1 MSVISNNQL
10 AGAAGQGGAAD
21 YKISRSL
28 RFNSGDSSHL
38 SRTPASA
45 GNRKTWTWSGWV
57 KLCKNKG
64 QVLFHSYSAQSDTGA
79 FFIDYLSDG
88 SLRVLGWSTG
98 WRYTTQVFRDFSAW
112 HHVVVAV
119 DTTNA
124 TADDRIK
131 VYVNGTQITQF
142 STFNNPS
149 QNAELAINQAAEHRI
164 GNYLSYDYLDG
175 YLADVHFID
184 GQALAPT
191 DFGEFDD
198 NNVWQPKEF
207 EGTYNTAAS
216 IPSYPGVTISP
227 SAVAYGNVSHVN
239 GGGAYFYSLASSGAG
254 SIKVEFSPP
263 ITGVTSI
270 KYNGGGYSVNSA
282 YNIRINGVD
291 VFTNLSTNSSWAQ
304 ASHTISSTD
313 ISSFEIYTG
322 NDGWSL
328 YNLLF
333 NDTSPSGTA
342 SLVTPAGVNGFH
354 LDFSDNSSNAA
365 LGTDS
370 SGVGTTLPGVS
381 FDGSGDVVS
390 SADHSDFTLG
400 TNDWTI
406 EYFVNPA
413 SFETYDVT
421 VSKYGN
427 SSYSWWHAFSSD
439 GSLIFYLY
447 DSSLNSVAV
456 TSTTA
461 FTANKWAHVAIV
473 RDGDTLRM
481 YVDGVQEDTTSIT
494 GWTVYDSTA
503 AVTIGE
509 DGDGNYDFSGVISN
523 VRIVNGT
530 CLYPNGTTF
539 TVPSTP
545 LTNVTN
551 TKLLCCQSSSSA
563 TAATV
568 SPNTLT
574 TSGNPFATSKNDTA
588 WTVNNLTASVSNPS
602 YDSTHGSNITST
614 EAAKIFDS
622 DDSTYGVATGDFVGF
637 AYGGSSA
644 KMKVENTSGSQVSFY
659 IQPNVS
665 NNAAN
670 SGTWGSQ
677 SAGTV
682 SSNQWYI
689 PANTTATATFT
700 FPTTWD
706 GDGRIYTS
714 GNASS
719 LRFYSMDASA
729 AGIDSLIDTPTNYT
743 AASGN
748 NGGNYC
754 TLNPLQSATTLSNGN
769 LDSAGGSGW
778 SGTAG
783 TFGMSSGKWYFEYD
797 NVVGNEHIIGIVP
810 STTYTLNTVTAY
822 AYGSETGGKYSPP
835 GSSNVSYGNSWGAG
849 DVIGVAFD
857 ADNGNLYFYKNGTAQ
872 NSGTAAFT
880 GLTSGPYLPSVVQN
894 GSTRSASLNFG
905 QRPFQYPPGGTGGP
919 SSDYKSLCT
928 TNLPDPTIADGS
940 TAFDAKTFTANNGSQ
955 SISLGFSPDLVWT
968 KSRASAYDHQLFD
981 ILRGDDQELRPN
993 TSDASR
999 NLANSLTFDSSGF
1012 TIPSNNNNANY
1023 GSGGSVAWAWDGGDL
1038 VTTSDTTNYNQ
1049 SQTWSNLVTGTLE
1062 TSYGNS
1068 SATAPFDGDTGSS
1081 YPDGIR
1087 PTSGNYLSMN
1097 FGTTF
1102 ANATSVKIYGFAS
1115 LDGNTYAG
1123 SEENLKINGTAIG
1136 ASEWSGSG
1144 QSSQTFSLSN
1154 GLTSLEWG
1162 YSSGSQSTGYLY
1174 LSGIEV
1180 DGKLLMNPG
1189 VIPAGGLN
1197 SSAYNQSQVW
1207 SSLGSGTPYNSG
1219 HDWDKAFDGIITNS
1233 SDVAFA
1239 GSDATMTWTPS
1250 SPITVNTSV
1259 TLYIYNV
1266 TDGSSYGARVNGS
1279 YITGTNNYNIPVT
1292 LTAAELGGQLTSIQL
1307 TNSGLVGSYLGGVEV
1322 DGKLLADAINDSQT
1336 WSDSLTA
1343 LSGSL
1348 TNPPNAFDTDE
1359 STYADSTAGFTLDLS
1374 GHTFGTGAHTIEVKS
1389 GGATS
1394 FTVNSYTSL
1403 TDPGGGGAKVWTG
1416 THTGELTSLAS
1427 SATGASVYYIKIDG
1441 KYLANPG
1448 QNFVPNVPSIA
1459 STCRANPSS
1468 GTSIVSYTGNG
1479 TAGAKVGHGL
1489 NSKPDLILL
1498 KTLGDTQNWM
1508 VYHSALGATKAVFLS
1523 TTDSVA
1529 TSSVYFN
1536 NTEPTSSVFS
1546 LGTRAGINQNSD
1558 PMIAYCF
1565 SAVEGY
1571 SAFGKY
1577 TGNGSSDGTFV
1588 YTGFRPKWILI
1599 KRYDGNAPWLVVDTQ
1614 RNTFNVIDNHLL
1626 ANDAAAENGST
1637 IGNICDSV
1645 SNGFKFRGSDG
1656 WFNGSS
1662 ADYIWAAFAEH
1673 PFSLNGGL
1681 AR

>member
-10 AGAAGQGGAAD
+10 AGAAGQGGSGYQID
-21 YKISRSL
+21 RSL
-28 RFNSGDSSHL
+28 RFNSGDSSYL
-38 SRTPASA
+38 SRTPSSA
-45 GNRKTWTWSGWV
+45 GNRKTWTWSGWLKRSGLGV
-57 KLCKNKG
+57 LNQLFVTQSSGTAYTALYIDSSNKLR
-64 QVLFHSYSAQSDTGA
+64 FEDYESSAQSQL
-79 FFIDYLSDG
+79 F
-88 SLRVLGWSTG
+88 
-98 WRYTTQVFRDFSAW
+98 TTQVFRDVSAW
-112 HHVVVAV
+112 QHIVVAV
-119 DTTNA
+119 DTTQA
-124 TADDRIK
+124 TASNRVK
-131 VYVNGTQITQF
+131 LYVNGQQVTEFDTE
-142 STFNNPS
+142 TYMS
-149 QNAELAINQAAEHRI
+149 QNRETYINNTVDTRIGGGQAA
-164 GNYLSYDYLDG
+164 NQFLNG
-175 YLADVHFID
+175 YLAEVHFID
-184 GQALAPT
+184 GQALAPS
-191 DFGEFDD
+191 DFGEYDD

-207 EGTYNTAAS
+207 AGTYNTAAS
-216 IPSYPGVTISP
+216 ISSYPAVTISP
-227 SAVAYGNVSHVN
+227 SVVAYGNVSHVN
-239 GGGAYFYSLASSGAG
+239 GGGTYFYSQASSGAG

-282 YNIRINGVD
+282 YNIKINGVD

-313 ISSFEIYTG
+313 ISSFEIYTA

-342 SLVTPAGVNGFH
+342 SLVNPAGVNGFR

-719 LRFYSMDASA
+719 LRFYSMGASA
-729 AGIDSLIDTPTNYT
+729 AGIDSMIDTPTNYT
-743 AASGN
+743 ATGSGN
-748 NGGNYC
+748 NGGNYA
-754 TLNPLQSATTLSNGN
+754 TLNPLQNIGNDTFSDGN
-769 LDSAGGSGW
+769 LKVVTNSLNY
-778 SGTAG
+778 GTHTSTIA
-783 TFGMSSGKWYFEYD
+783 TPLSGKWYAEVEIGSASSYST
-797 NVVGNEHIIGIVP
+797 VGLVAAD
-810 STTYTLNTVTAY
+810 SAFTTTSWPAALNGVCY
-822 AYGSETGGKYSPP
+822 YGNNGNKYIDTSA
-835 GSSNVSYGNSWGAG
+835 SSYGASFGNG
-849 DVIGVAFD
+849 DVIGIAYD
-857 ADNGNLYFYKNGTAQ
+857 ADNGTVIFYKNGVSQ
-872 NSGTAAFT
+872 GTI
-880 GLTSGPYLPSVVQN
+880 SSVPVREYFFGVSDFDF
-894 GSTRSASLNFG
+894 GSVTYYWNFG
-905 QRPFQYPPGGTGGP
+905 QRGSFAYTPPA
-919 SSDYKSLCT
+919 DHLALCT

-1219 HDWDKAFDGIITNS
+1219 HDWDKAFDGIITTS
-1233 SDVAFA
+1233 TDVTFA
-1239 GSDATMTWTPS
+1239 ASDATMTWTPS

-1571 SAFGKY
+1571 SAFGKFSGNSSTDGPFQFCGFKPRFLLLKGITQARDWIILDTARD
-1577 TGNGSSDGTFV
+1577 TGNVGDSYLHPNSSG
-1588 YTGFRPKWILI
+1588 
-1599 KRYDGNAPWLVVDTQ
+1599 
-1614 RNTFNVIDNHLL
+1614 
-1626 ANDAAAENGST
+1626 AENT
-1637 IGNICDSV
+1637 YAIADIL
-1645 SNGFKFRGSDG
+1645 SNGFKMRYSGG
-1656 WFNGSS
+1656 LANQTGEE
-1662 ADYIWAAFAEH
+1662 YVWAAFASH
-1673 PFSLNGGL
+1673 PFKT
-1681 AR
+1681 ARAR